1 MKQSFSLY
9 ELNQHLRR
17 VISFNMNEPLWFRC
31 EISDLNLNRG
41 FVYLSLVDRDEQKIR
56 AKSNGMIRPRDLE
69 QIKKTLGD
77 AVWSILK
84 AGQQVMLQVFVEYTE
99 LYGITLSVKDI
110 ETSFSIGQLE
120 LQRMQTYKR
129 LKDEQFIDLN
139 RQLDL
144 SPAPQRI
151 AVISSK

>member
-1 MKQSFSLY
+1 
-9 ELNQHLRR
+9 
-17 VISFNMNEPLWFRC
+17 
-31 EISDLNLNRG
+31 
-41 FVYLSLVDRDEQKIR
+41 
-56 AKSNGMIRPRDLE
+56 
-69 QIKKTLGD
+69 
-77 AVWSILK
+77 
-84 AGQQVMLQVFVEYTE
+84 MLQVFVEYTE